1 MIEIFQNKQEIS
13 VGVNK
18 PPQWNYISTGIKENI
33 NNLEIYYKNNVRP
46 VKNDHFLIKLLQSL
60 PVSKTL
66 PLYKYFDMVD
76 SICLNHSMLHKMTS
90 SIYKGIVHRGI
101 FYGGVIPEI
110 LIATDEV
117 FDIEEASI
125 NWKNVSAIKPIL
137 HPKSDFKYTL
147 PNGVEYSK
155 EYGLAVLVI
164 NINMLAIQY
173 RSFYLNELKL
183 RPDNPYGISYFIA
196 AYVLPNMLKENAE
209 LALFNRM
216 YNKVFDIENGVTNF
230 KHPLA
235 IANYLPYIDKAVE
248 STIELI
254 NKSDKN
260 YRKIFSTL
268 PSIYKDNMAEVLIVP
283 KMFENRQLSWALLL
297 SRLRMIKF
305 LIKVS
310 GEETYTKNNYML
322 TQVVRS
328 LNRFDSFNMMRQMLP
343 LDIYF
348 VIEEEIDY
356 LLDTLNKNSIK

>member
-1 MIEIFQNKQEIS
+1 MIEIFQNKREIS

-33 NNLEIYYKNNVRP
+33 NNLETYYKNNVRP
-46 VKNDHFLIKLLQSL
+46 VRNDHFLIKLLQSL

-76 SICLNHSMLHKMTS
+76 SICLNHSMAHKMTS
-90 SIYKGIVHRGI
+90 CIYRGVVHRGI

-110 LIATDEV
+110 LIASDET
-117 FDIEEASI
+117 FDIEEVSI

-137 HPKSDFKYTL
+137 HPKSDLKYTL

-155 EYGLAVLVI
+155 EYGLAILVI
-164 NINMLAIQY
+164 NINMLAVQY

-183 RPDNPYGISYFIA
+183 RPDNPNGIAYFIS
-196 AYVLPNMLKENAE
+196 AYVLPNTIKENSE
-209 LALFNRM
+209 IALFNRA
-216 YNKVFDIENGVTNF
+216 YNKVFDIDNEDINF

-235 IANYLPYIDKAVE
+235 TANYLPYIDKALE
-248 STIELI
+248 NTIELI
-254 NKSDKN
+254 NKSDKS
-260 YRKIFSTL
+260 YRKIFSMI
-268 PSIYKDNMAEVLIVP
+268 PSIYKDSMAEVLIVP
-283 KMFENRQLSWALLL
+283 KLFENRQLSWALLL

-310 GEETYTKNNYML
+310 GEEAYAKNNYVL
-322 TQVVRS
+322 TQTVRS

-356 LLDTLNKNSIK
+356 LLDVLNKDTVK